1 MLLLSS
7 IQESLKSIS
16 SYIHR
21 TPLIY
26 SNSFSRMF
34 GCEVYLKAEN
44 LQKTG
49 SFKVRGAF
57 NKLIKLKSDKVIAAS
72 TGNHAQGVAFAAQ
85 TLGLKVKIV
94 MPVTASIVK
103 QEATKGYGAEVVLYG
118 DSFKDALNYAMSQKD
133 YAFIH
138 AFDDEDIIAGQGTI
152 GIEILDEIKN
162 IDAVLAP
169 VGGGGLISG
178 IAAAVKSLLPKTEV
192 IGIQSSSA
200 TSAYESFI
208 SKRIIEMPPQ
218 PTIADGIAVGRVG
231 EKTFE
236 IISKYV
242 DDIIK
247 VTEESI
253 AVAILY
259 FLERKKLVV
268 EGAGAVTLA
277 ALIEQKKRFKGKKI
291 VLVLSGGNID
301 FTLVDRVINK
311 GLVSNGRIGIFSIV
325 VDDVPGSLHKLTGI
339 VVAHGANII
348 NLVNDR
354 LADVPIGRA
363 MLRITV
369 EAKGLQHL
377 NEIKT
382 AIKEAGFDII

>member
-1 MLLLSS
+1 ML
-7 IQESLKSIS
+7 
-16 SYIHR
+16 
-21 TPLIY
+21 
-26 SNSFSRMF
+26 
-34 GCEVYLKAEN
+34 
-44 LQKTG
+44 
-49 SFKVRGAF
+49 
-57 NKLIKLKSDKVIAAS
+57 
-72 TGNHAQGVAFAAQ
+72 
-85 TLGLKVKIV
+85 
-94 MPVTASIVK
+94 SIVK
-103 QEATKGYGAEVVLYG
+103 QEATKGYGAEVILLG
-118 DSFKDALNYAMSQKD
+118 ENFKEALNYAISQKD

-138 AFDDEDIIAGQGTI
+138 AFDDDDIIAGQGTI
-152 GIEILDEIKN
+152 GIEILDEMKDVDVIL
-162 IDAVLAP
+162 VP

-178 IAAAVKSLLPKTEV
+178 IAAAVKSLSQKTEI
-192 IGIQSSSA
+192 IGAQSSSA

-208 SKRIIEMPPQ
+208 SKRIIERIPQ

-268 EGAGAVTLA
+268 EGAGAVALA
-277 ALIEQKKRFKGKKI
+277 ALIEQKERFKGKKI
-291 VLVLSGGNID
+291 VLVVSGGNID
-301 FTLVDRVINK
+301 FTLIDRIINK
-311 GLVSNGRIGIFSIV
+311 GLVSGGRVGMFNII
-325 VDDVPGSLHKLTGI
+325 VDDAPGSLHKLTGI
-339 VVAHGANII
+339 IVAHGANII

-354 LADVPIGRA
+354 LADIPIGKA

-382 AIKEAGFDII
+382 AIKETGFEII

>member
-85 TLGLKVKIV
+85 TLGLKAKIV
-94 MPVTASIVK
+94 MPATASIVK

>member
-1 MLLLSS
+1 MLVLSS
-7 IQESLKSIS
+7 IQKSLKSIS

-21 TPLIY
+21 TPLIF
-26 SNSFSRMF
+26 SNSFSKMF
-34 GCEVYLKAEN
+34 RCEVYLKAEN

-85 TLGLKVKIV
+85 TLGLKAKII

-103 QEATKGYGAEVVLYG
+103 QEATKGYGAEVILHG
-118 DSFKDALNYAMSQKD
+118 ENFKEALNYAISQKD

-138 AFDDEDIIAGQGTI
+138 AFDDDDIIAGQGTI
-152 GIEILDEIKN
+152 GIEILDEMKDVDVIL
-162 IDAVLAP
+162 VP

-178 IAAAVKSLLPKTEV
+178 IAAAVKSLSQKTEI
-192 IGIQSSSA
+192 IGAQSSSA

-208 SKRIIEMPPQ
+208 SKRIIERIPQ

-268 EGAGAVTLA
+268 EGAGAVALA
-277 ALIEQKKRFKGKKI
+277 ALIEQKERFKGKKI
-291 VLVLSGGNID
+291 VLVVSGGNID
-301 FTLVDRVINK
+301 FTLIDRIINK
-311 GLVSNGRIGIFSIV
+311 GLVSGGRVGMFNII
-325 VDDVPGSLHKLTGI
+325 VDDAPGSLHKLTGI
-339 VVAHGANII
+339 IVAHGANII

-354 LADVPIGRA
+354 LADIPIGKA

-382 AIKEAGFDII
+382 AIKETGFEII